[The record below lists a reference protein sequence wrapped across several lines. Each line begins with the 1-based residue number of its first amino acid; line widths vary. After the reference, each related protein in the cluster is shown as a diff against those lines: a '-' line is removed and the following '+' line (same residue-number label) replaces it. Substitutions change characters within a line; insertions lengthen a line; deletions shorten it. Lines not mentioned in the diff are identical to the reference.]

1 MEIYTTPHQ
10 WYKNMMRYHTNTS
23 IFQFQFQWKNDGIIY
38 PLYENRENRIDGDAK
53 IGFMKT

>member
-1 MEIYTTPHQ
+1 
-10 WYKNMMRYHTNTS
+10 MMRYHTNTS

-38 PLYENRENRIDGDAK
+38 PLYENHENRIDGDAK